1 MQKDKKFNVRTRG
14 IILSEGKLLTVKHP
28 HDMSFCALP
37 GGHLDWGED
46 IKKCLEREIVEELG
60 VKPTVG
66 RLLYVNNFL
75 DGETTQSIEFFFEI
89 TNSDDYKNLENIPKT
104 HAHEIGEVCWINPTD
119 NIPLKPSGLWEDF
132 KSGNII
138 SDRTRFIS
146 TVM

>member
-1 MQKDKKFNVRTRG
+1 MEKDKKFTVRARG
-14 IILSEGKLLTVKHP
+14 IILSDGKLLTVKHP

-37 GGHLDWGED
+37 GGHLEYGED

-60 VKPTVG
+60 VKPEIG

-75 DGETTQSIEFFFEI
+75 DGDIRQCVEFFFEI
-89 TNSDDYKNLENIPKT
+89 TNGNEFINLENIEKT
-104 HAHEIGEVCWINPTD
+104 HADEIAEICWISPAD
-119 NIPLKPSGLWEDF
+119 NIRLLPTGLSENF

-138 SDRTRFIS
+138 SDQVRFIS